1 MLTTSTASRPGGTKP
16 NEDWVG
22 VRGDLV
28 VVLDGLSAPTG
39 VGGCHHGTPWY
50 VQRLGEQLLAQAQD
64 TAPLRE
70 LLRTAIDR
78 VAAQHQ
84 DCDLDDPGTPSST
97 VALLRVRHE
106 RTEALV
112 LADSPV
118 VVDTTTTGIDVLTDS
133 RVEQVVQHEREAAL
147 AAPAGSAEKQDRLTE
162 LVRVQRQVRN
172 TEGGYWVAQ
181 AHGDA
186 SAHALERSWP
196 TASVLRFAVMTD
208 GASCLVQQYQDT
220 SWHGLLDTAEHQGVD
235 AVLDHVRQIE
245 ASDPQGKRW
254 PRYKKGDDATLAFG
268 RVA

>member
-1 MLTTSTASRPGGTKP
+1 MLTTCTASRPGGTKP

-22 VRGDLV
+22 AQGGLV
-28 VVLDGLSAPTG
+28 VVLDGLSAPEG

-50 VQRLGEQLLAQAQD
+50 VQRLGERLLAQAKN

-84 DCDLDDPGTPSST
+84 NTCNLADPGTPSST
-97 VALLRVRHE
+97 VALLRTRHE
-106 RTEALV
+106 RVEALV

-118 VVDTTTTGIDVLTDS
+118 VVDTATGIDVFTDP
-133 RVEQVVQHEREAAL
+133 RVEQVVHAEREAAL
-147 AAPAGSAEKQDRLTE
+147 AAPGGSVEKQERLAE

-186 SAHALERSWP
+186 SDHALERSWS
-196 TASVLRFAVMTD
+196 TANVHRFAVMTD
-208 GASCLVQQYQDT
+208 GVSCLVDQYQDT
-220 SWHGLLDTAEHQGVD
+220 SWRGLLDTAEHQGVD
-235 AVLDHVRQIE
+235 AVLDRVRQIE

-254 PRYKKGDDATLAFG
+254 PRYKRGDDATLAVG